1 MGIGI
6 HNDRKE
12 WDGVALKSS
21 VWSGMEQGI
30 CRHYFIKSNSF
41 ILLKDEYPSKDGS
54 R

>member
-12 WDGVALKSS
+12 WDNVALKSS
-21 VWSGMEQGI
+21 VWSGMEQG
-30 CRHYFIKSNSF
+30 
-41 ILLKDEYPSKDGS
+41 KDEYPSKDGS